1 MLVDRLHVSIA
12 AFAAGTGWKVQP
24 QGACKGELCVP
35 LAPGSFGDN
44 TVDVTAVAE
53 RLGMAVVPDAAT
65 GRWAIGPETFSGK
78 ALATTEAPDLQLE
91 TFDGQPFALSSL
103 RGTRT
108 VVVAWA
114 PY

>member
-1 MLVDRLHVSIA
+1 MLVDRLDVSIE
-12 AFAAGTGWKVQP
+12 AFAAGTGWTVQP

-35 LAPGSFGDN
+35 LAPGSFNG
-44 TVDVTAVAE
+44 TSIDVTAVAA
-53 RLGMAVVPDAAT
+53 RLGMAVVQDPTD
-65 GRWAIGPETFSGK
+65 GRWAIGPETFTGK